1 MMVRRVKMKYLAGR
15 RQDVQLPGHCL
26 VVHDRLREGPVDT
39 DSEQYDQ
46 KGLGGNL
53 VIFPRHCA
61 EHCRRMLRRDSQVDA
76 TNAVRSDC
84 IPPPQR
90 ASTLEPILIIS
101 T

>member
-1 MMVRRVKMKYLAGR
+1 MKYLARR
-15 RQDVQLPGHCL
+15 RQDIQIQLPGQCL
-26 VVHDRLREGPVDT
+26 VVHDRLGEGPEDT
-39 DSEQYDQ
+39 DSKQHYQ

-53 VIFPRHCA
+53 VVFPRHCA

-84 IPPPQR
+84 IPPQR
-90 ASTLEPILIIS
+90 ASALEPILIIS